1 MKTQAALFVGQ
12 GSPLE
17 VTEIDLEEPGPTDV
31 LVRMYAVGLCGSDL
45 HVIRG
50 EWARPAPM
58 VLGHEGSGVVE
69 AVGSEVSDIHPGD
82 HVALCGRRRVVC
94 VAPARA
100 GGRPPA

>member
-17 VTEIDLEEPGPTDV
+17 VTEIDLEEPGPADV
-31 LVRMYAVGLCGSDL
+31 LVEWYAVGLCGSDL

-69 AVGSEVSDIHPGD
+69 AVGSEVSTSIP
-82 HVALCGRRRVVC
+82 ATTWCSRGRRRVVC